1 MSEWRFPGGAMLAT
15 QTPDAPVEPKYIQQV
30 KLSPYFVEFS
40 LFGFCPTSKS
50 SWNWYLQNK
59 VRLTHL

>member
-1 MSEWRFPGGAMLAT
+1 MLAT

-50 SWNWYLQNK
+50 S
-59 VRLTHL
+59 